1 MILPAKSG
9 GFFIFATAEAKY
21 YMKSTYVLILL
32 ALLAA
37 CNSQPKEKETGAPAE
52 QSANAP
58 KVEPIACYQYATASD
73 TITLKLVNMGGTVG
87 GALIYK
93 LKEKDM
99 NAGTIKGTLRGDI
112 LLADY
117 TFKSEGTQSTRQVAF
132 KKTGNAFIEGY
143 GEMVDVNGVEK
154 FKNPDSI
161 VYSADMKLEEIP
173 CK

>member
-1 MILPAKSG
+1 
-9 GFFIFATAEAKY
+9 
-21 YMKSTYVLILL
+21 MKSTHFLILL
-32 ALLAA
+32 ELLAA
-37 CNSQPKEKETGAPAE
+37 CNSKPKEKETDTQAE
-52 QSANAP
+52 QPANAP
-58 KVEPIACYQYATASD
+58 KAEPIACYQYATGAD

-99 NAGTIKGTLRGDI
+99 NAGPITGTLRGDI

-143 GEMVDVNGVEK
+143 GATANVNGVEK
-154 FKNPDSI
+154 FKNVDSI
-161 VYSADMKLEEIP
+161 VYSTSMKLEEIP

>member
-1 MILPAKSG
+1 
-9 GFFIFATAEAKY
+9 
-21 YMKSTYVLILL
+21 MKPTHVLVLL
-32 ALLAA
+32 GLLAA
-37 CNSQPKEKETGAPAE
+37 CNSKPKDKETGAQTE
-52 QSANAP
+52 QPANAP
-58 KVEPIACYQYATASD
+58 KVEPITCYQYATAAD
-73 TITLKLVNMGGTVG
+73 TITLKLVNMGGTVA

-117 TFKSEGTQSTRQVAF
+117 TFKSEGTESTRQVAF

-143 GEMVDVNGVEK
+143 GEMVNVKGVEQ
-154 FKNPDSI
+154 FKNVDSI
-161 VYSADMKLEEIP
+161 VYSTSMKLEEIP

>member
-1 MILPAKSG
+1 
-9 GFFIFATAEAKY
+9 
-21 YMKSTYVLILL
+21 MKSTHVLILL
-32 ALLAA
+32 GLLAA
-37 CNSQPKEKETGAPAE
+37 CNSKPKDKETEASTE
-52 QSANAP
+52 QPANAP
-58 KVEPIACYQYATASD
+58 KVEPIACYQYATAAD

-143 GEMVDVNGVEK
+143 GETVDVNGVEQ
-154 FKNPDSI
+154 FRNADSI
-161 VYSADMKLEEIP
+161 VYSSSMKLEEIP

>member
-1 MILPAKSG
+1 
-9 GFFIFATAEAKY
+9 
-21 YMKSTYVLILL
+21 MKSTHVLILL
-32 ALLAA
+32 GLLAA
-37 CNSQPKEKETGAPAE
+37 CKSQPKEKETEAP
-52 QSANAP
+52 ANAP
-58 KVEPIACYQYATASD
+58 KAEPIACYQYATAAD

-143 GEMVDVNGVEK
+143 GETTNVNGVEQ
-154 FKNPDSI
+154 FKNADSI
-161 VYSADMKLEEIP
+161 VYSSSMKLEEIP

>member
-1 MILPAKSG
+1 
-9 GFFIFATAEAKY
+9 
-21 YMKSTYVLILL
+21 MKSTHFIILL
-32 ALLAA
+32 GLLAA
-37 CNSQPKEKETGAPAE
+37 CNSKPKEKEKEAQSEPPTNAPAAE
-52 QSANAP
+52 A
-58 KVEPIACYQYATASD
+58 ITCYQYATAAD

-99 NAGTIKGTLRGDI
+99 NAGTINGTLNGDL

-132 KKTGNAFIEGY
+132 KKTGNTFIEGY
-143 GEMVDVNGVEK
+143 GESVEVNGKEK
-154 FKNPDSI
+154 FKDVDSI
-161 VYSADMKLEEIP
+161 VFSSSMKLQEIP